1 MAYDARSAVPAL
13 PTPSDLALARQ
24 LAPRIRF
31 ARNEPFFP
39 SKVGVTVLDAPRQSP
54 SAPLAITFEP
64 GVAKVVEYAIWWDWD
79 IQHLYELEHVW
90 LKLDDNDAIVGVDAS
105 AHGKLYPMVLADG
118 ALPLED
124 ERVTLYSVPGKHA
137 FHASADPILERR
149 DWLTAS
155 CTSMTS
161 AGHVLINHMFKEA
174 FATLTAED
182 HRAVRRHLQNSAFMP
197 AFDFS
202 AAFDLST
209 VDHISWPDL
218 HAFICQRVPQVLAQV
233 RADQPLIKA
242 VLLDSGDTL
251 VDEATEIR
259 DADDHVVQADLIPG
273 AGEMVETLA
282 REGYRIALVAD
293 GRVKSFAN
301 ILGGH
306 GVSAHFEA
314 EIISEA
320 QGCEKPA
327 AQMFL
332 AALAALGLEP
342 ADAEATVMVGN
353 HLGRDVKGA
362 NELGII
368 SIWQNWSPRRHKTP
382 VDASELP
389 AYTIFAPG
397 ELPTLLAEIECAMGR
412 SARNP
417 VMADPAMRI
426 GQVEDHLSGSKS
438 GTGAR

>member
-31 ARNEPFFP
+31 ARNEPFYP
-39 SKVGVTVLDAPRQSP
+39 SKVGVTVLDAPGQSP
-54 SAPLAITFEP
+54 SAPLAVTFEP
-64 GVAKVVEYAIWWDWD
+64 GVKKVIEYAIWWDWD
-79 IQHLYELEHVW
+79 IQHLYELEHIW
-90 LKLDDNDAIVGVDAS
+90 LKLDASDAVVGVDAS
-105 AHGKLYPMVLADG
+105 AHGKLYPMVSADG

-124 ERVTLYSVPGKHA
+124 GRVTLYSEPGKHA
-137 FHASADPILERR
+137 FHASADPIVERR
-149 DWLTAS
+149 QWLTAS

-161 AGHVLINHMFKEA
+161 AGHVLINAMFEDV
-174 FATLTAED
+174 FATITAQD
-182 HRAVRRHLQNSAFMP
+182 HRAVRRYLQNRAFMP

-202 AAFDLST
+202 TAFDLST
-209 VDHISWPDL
+209 LDHISWPDL
-218 HAFICQRVPQVLAQV
+218 HAFICQRVPEVLAQV

-251 VDEATEIR
+251 VDEASEIR
-259 DADDHVVQADLIPG
+259 DSDGHVIEADLIPG
-273 AGEMVETLA
+273 AMEMVEALA
-282 REGYRIALVAD
+282 REGYRIVLVAD
-293 GRVKSFAN
+293 GSVKSFTN

-306 GVSAHFEA
+306 GVSAYFEA

-327 AQMFL
+327 AKMFL
-332 AALAALGLEP
+332 AALAALGIDP
-342 ADAEATVMVGN
+342 TDAAETVMVGN

-382 VDASELP
+382 FDASEFP

-412 SARNP
+412 RSRNP
-417 VMADPAMRI
+417 AMVDLPMGLADRA
-426 GQVEDHLSGSKS
+426 VLEV
-438 GTGAR
+438 